1 MNGIFKI
8 DLNVLRRG
16 DKTIWGVV
24 ALLLGFAL
32 LGVISTSTIS
42 EVKSIS
48 SVFLIFAR
56 DVLVGV
62 VAMLAACWLD
72 YRCYRG
78 ITWIALVLSIVGL
91 AWAFLSG
98 TRWISLFGASL
109 QPSAF
114 ALIAMVMFTARY
126 LEKYNRD
133 PESMLSWRRLI
144 FDLWGPVLVMAF
156 LITFY
161 NLSTGLI
168 FMFTFYVVLLIGRYP
183 VRHILVTIGA
193 FIVMA
198 GGLYGLY
205 KAKPEAFEGT
215 RMETWVARLERFFKK
230 DETLDIAAI
239 NKMSPAQREDYN
251 RRKKEDAD
259 KRMQENAART
269 AIALGG
275 VLPSAG
281 PGKSIQKYF
290 LSEADSDFIFS
301 ILVEEYSFIGGAFIL
316 LLFVLLAIRVTIQAF
331 KVEDMFG
338 MLVLCGLLCV
348 MMSQAVVHTG
358 VNVGMIPLTGQN
370 LPFISSGGT
379 SIITSCLMI
388 GIIQK
393 IIMNSQ
399 QAAEARKTVQPVM
412 REEEKPE
419 EERDDAQTE

>member
-1 MNGIFKI
+1 
-8 DLNVLRRG
+8 
-16 DKTIWGVV
+16 
-24 ALLLGFAL
+24 
-32 LGVISTSTIS
+32 
-42 EVKSIS
+42 
-48 SVFLIFAR
+48 
-56 DVLVGV
+56 
-62 VAMLAACWLD
+62 
-72 YRCYRG
+72 
-78 ITWIALVLSIVGL
+78 
-91 AWAFLSG
+91 
-98 TRWISLFGASL
+98 
-109 QPSAF
+109 
-114 ALIAMVMFTARY
+114 
-126 LEKYNRD
+126 
-133 PESMLSWRRLI
+133 
-144 FDLWGPVLVMAF
+144 
-156 LITFY
+156 
-161 NLSTGLI
+161 
-168 FMFTFYVVLLIGRYP
+168 MFTFYVVLLIGRYP

-370 LPFISSGGT
+370 LPFYKFRRHVNNNVMPYDRYNPEDNNEFSAGGRGEKNRAT
-379 SIITSCLMI
+379 RDA
-388 GIIQK
+388 GG
-393 IIMNSQ
+393 
-399 QAAEARKTVQPVM
+399 RK
-412 REEEKPE
+412 
-419 EERDDAQTE
+419 A

>member
-1 MNGIFKI
+1 MGSRGAASR
-8 DLNVLRRG
+8 LRFAGCDKHQHDKRG
-16 DKTIWGVV
+16 EEHIVRVPDICQGCACGRGCYVGRLLARLPLLPWHHVDSARVVNSRTGMGFSIRYALDK
-24 ALLLGFAL
+24 
-32 LGVISTSTIS
+32 S
-42 EVKSIS
+42 
-48 SVFLIFAR
+48 
-56 DVLVGV
+56 
-62 VAMLAACWLD
+62 
-72 YRCYRG
+72 
-78 ITWIALVLSIVGL
+78 
-91 AWAFLSG
+91 
-98 TRWISLFGASL
+98 FGASL

-133 PESMLSWRRLI
+133 PESMFSWRRLI

-316 LLFVLLAIRVTIQAF
+316 LPF
-331 KVEDMFG
+331 
-338 MLVLCGLLCV
+338 C
-348 MMSQAVVHTG
+348 AVGHTRDDTG
-358 VNVGMIPLTGQN
+358 VQGRGYVRNAGALRASV
-370 LPFISSGGT
+370 
-379 SIITSCLMI
+379 
-388 GIIQK
+388 
-393 IIMNSQ
+393 
-399 QAAEARKTVQPVM
+399 
-412 REEEKPE
+412 
-419 EERDDAQTE
+419 RDDEPGGGAYRC